1 MFSIRRSF
9 SAKLSLGILLM
20 AVPIFVISLGLLFT
34 QSRQMIRSEATGR
47 ANSVLK
53 ATMQRICRNLATI
66 ETATE
71 ANSWLITQY
80 TQPDSLLA
88 LSHRIVQIN
97 PHIDGCSIST
107 EPDVF
112 PKYGRYFSAYSVKN
126 GDSVST
132 VIEEKYEYFEKIWY
146 KTPRIQGKPCWVVYY
161 DEADSLGLTLDG
173 MVASYCKPIYD
184 TDGRFLAVITADLS
198 LLRLSKVISAEEK
211 RYPHS
216 YFMMVENDGRYF
228 IHPDSTKL
236 FKQTLFSGV
245 DPQQQPDLITLGHE
259 MMKGNQGHMQVVI
272 NGAPCL
278 VCYQPVLG
286 TTWSLALVCPDSDV
300 MKSYHQLTYIIIP
313 LLIVGLIIIILFSHR
328 AVKLAIHPL
337 NQLLEKTQTIASGN
351 MEVHIPKSQRK
362 DVVGRLQNSFA
373 TMLQSLNFHMG
384 SVRYSTEQAQHRN
397 EELVQVTHLAQV
409 ANRQKT
415 AFIQNV
421 SHQIRTPLN
430 IVMGFAQILN
440 GPLSDNEK
448 KSIAKTMKD
457 SSTLLNRLIA
467 MLFDSSDY
475 GRSKEEISNK
485 HEKVNCNDVAHEAI
499 HDIHVYHPEVRIK
512 FNSSVSDDFC
522 IYTNRLNLMRSLREL
537 LYNAIRY
544 SDGENIMI
552 AVELGPKKT
561 DGPKTIRFVVQ
572 DTGKGIAE
580 SDRELIF
587 NFFTKIDDLSEGLG
601 LGLPLSKRHAQNLG
615 GDLTLDTS
623 YQDGCRFIIT
633 LPIE

>member
-1 MFSIRRSF
+1 
-9 SAKLSLGILLM
+9 
-20 AVPIFVISLGLLFT
+20 
-34 QSRQMIRSEATGR
+34 
-47 ANSVLK
+47 
-53 ATMQRICRNLATI
+53 
-66 ETATE
+66 
-71 ANSWLITQY
+71 
-80 TQPDSLLA
+80 
-88 LSHRIVQIN
+88 
-97 PHIDGCSIST
+97 
-107 EPDVF
+107 
-112 PKYGRYFSAYSVKN
+112 
-126 GDSVST
+126 
-132 VIEEKYEYFEKIWY
+132 
-146 KTPRIQGKPCWVVYY
+146 
-161 DEADSLGLTLDG
+161 
-173 MVASYCKPIYD
+173 
-184 TDGRFLAVITADLS
+184 
-198 LLRLSKVISAEEK
+198 
-211 RYPHS
+211 
-216 YFMMVENDGRYF
+216 
-228 IHPDSTKL
+228 
-236 FKQTLFSGV
+236 
-245 DPQQQPDLITLGHE
+245 
-259 MMKGNQGHMQVVI
+259 
-272 NGAPCL
+272 
-278 VCYQPVLG
+278 
-286 TTWSLALVCPDSDV
+286 
-300 MKSYHQLTYIIIP
+300 
-313 LLIVGLIIIILFSHR
+313 
-328 AVKLAIHPL
+328 
-337 NQLLEKTQTIASGN
+337 
-351 MEVHIPKSQRK
+351 
-362 DVVGRLQNSFA
+362 
-373 TMLQSLNFHMG
+373 
-384 SVRYSTEQAQHRN
+384 
-397 EELVQVTHLAQV
+397 
-409 ANRQKT
+409 
-415 AFIQNV
+415 
-421 SHQIRTPLN
+421 
-430 IVMGFAQILN
+430 MGFAQILN
-440 GPLSDNEK
+440 GPLSDDEK